1 MQLSESLYSALFQNQ
16 MSTTTTLQAEA
27 NCLQITFD
35 LESSEMDFKVKCID
49 EVVKKK
55 SQSSTQNGVKRI
67 FHNLFDIHHSINIQL
82 TNTVFS

>member
-16 MSTTTTLQAEA
+16 ISTTTTTLQAEA

-55 SQSSTQNGVKRI
+55 VSQVLRM
-67 FHNLFDIHHSINIQL
+67 
-82 TNTVFS
+82 V